1 MEEEEYIRTR
11 ISSRAW
17 CDLHPELLNEIAE
30 SLGIIDLLGFRG
42 VCKDWRSASFT
53 ASASIESTSRDS
65 KLYFLLHNDR
75 DENTI
80 LFNPTTNKN
89 YTINIPELKEAT
101 CLASTQGWL
110 LISQRGNLFFFCP
123 FSRVKIDLP
132 PIQGLE
138 NTPAA
143 AAFTSPPSSIDCVT
157 AIIYKK
163 NDDIVEVN
171 VLERGASMWIKYEYD
186 LKLNQKSFGEA
197 KCATFQ
203 QGCLYLMDGF
213 KKLLTFTLEDKSF
226 EMFLVIEQSKDS
238 NLETLSFRYKD
249 KLFSRSN
256 LKKQMNLGDD
266 VTITTCG
273 ATYFGSD
280 LEVLIH
286 NENIEAMEGTNAQH
300 FKGIWIQPRFFQ
312 LPPNYSW
319 SL

>member
-1 MEEEEYIRTR
+1 RYIRTR
-11 ISSRAW
+11 IPSRTW
-17 CDLHPELLNEIAE
+17 CDLYPELLSEIAE

-42 VCKDWRSASFT
+42 VCKDWRSASST
-53 ASASIESTSRDS
+53 ASASIESTSLNS
-65 KLYFLLHNDR
+65 KLCFLLHNDR

-80 LFNPTTNKN
+80 LFNPATNKN
-89 YTINIPELKEAT
+89 YTINIPELKGAT

-110 LISQRGNLFFFCP
+110 LLSQRGNIFFFCP

-138 NTPAA
+138 NTPAV
-143 AAFTSPPSSIDCVT
+143 AAFTSPPSSTDCVT

-163 NDDIVEVN
+163 NDDLVEVN
-171 VLERGASMWIKYEYD
+171 VLERGASMWTKYDYD
-186 LKLNQKSFGEA
+186 LKFYQKSFGDA

-203 QGCLYLMDGF
+203 QGCLYMMDSF
-213 KKLLTFTLEDKSF
+213 KKLLTFRLEDKRF
-226 EMFLVIEQSKDS
+226 EMFIIVDHTTNRDQ
-238 NLETLSFRYKD
+238 NMETLSFRYKD
-249 KLFSRSN
+249 KHFSRSN

-273 ATYFGSD
+273 ASYFGRD
-280 LEVLIH
+280 VEVLIH

-300 FKGIWIQPRFFQ
+300 FKGIWIQPRYFQ

-319 SL
+319 